1 MPCGL
6 PYIWDARKETVS
18 LLVLSSMADT
28 DTDTRMIKEYAHAA
42 LIAFMTVHKTHV
54 TSVVMSMKY
63 ADTFR

>member
-1 MPCGL
+1 
-6 PYIWDARKETVS
+6 
-18 LLVLSSMADT
+18 MADT